1 MFSREREVCTLLA
14 YGHTNAEI
22 AEKLFISDR
31 TVETHRTHI
40 QEKLGLK
47 SRAELV
53 RFAIDNGLLKLG

>member
-1 MFSREREVCTLLA
+1 MNATSARSES
-14 YGHTNAEI
+14 GDAEI

-40 QEKLGLK
+40 QEKLDLK

-53 RFAIDNGLLKLG
+53 RFALDNGLLKPE